1 MALCYHCL
9 WQISNVWHY
18 FKRTKDYNI
27 FNSFLYYFRYTN
39 NDTISGLVTLWWSG
53 STMTQITVH
62 KKNWWIRN
70 KSGIISSFDV
80 SWSEWS
86 WITDPDP
93 DRPKGTHTK
102 VKASNLENPSENE
115 SLIFL
120 SHSKKFTRW
129 IEEQIF
135 SGTRW
140 EKSTQEERISYATK
154 TQCFY

>member
-1 MALCYHCL
+1 MCDIISSALRIITFSIVFC
-9 WQISNVWHY
+9 
-18 FKRTKDYNI
+18 
-27 FNSFLYYFRYTN
+27 
-39 NDTISGLVTLWWSG
+39 TISDIWITTQSQGWLLCDDQDQDQWS
-53 STMTQITVH
+53 TITQITVH
-62 KKNWWIRN
+62 KRNWWIRN

-80 SWSEWS
+80 PWSEWS

-102 VKASNLENPSENE
+102 VKASNLENLSENE

-140 EKSTQEERISYATK
+140 EKSPQEERISYAT
-154 TQCFY
+154 